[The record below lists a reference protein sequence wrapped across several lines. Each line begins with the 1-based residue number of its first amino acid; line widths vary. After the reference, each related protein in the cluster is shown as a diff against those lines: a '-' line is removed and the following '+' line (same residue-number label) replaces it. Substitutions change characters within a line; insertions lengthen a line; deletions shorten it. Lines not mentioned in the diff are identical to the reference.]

1 MRVVVVEAPQ
11 PVVTLDRAK
20 QHLRVDGIDDDAL
33 IEGYI
38 AAATGMIDGPTGWL
52 GRTIGRQTLE
62 ATFAVVDCRRVT
74 LPYPPVAQVDAV
86 TLTRAGIAMPIAASR
101 YTVIG
106 ETVVFRD
113 LVTSADDSLTVR
125 YRSGYDV
132 VPPTIVTAI
141 LLMTGELY
149 AKRDGGDA
157 TFTAAVAL
165 LQPLRV
171 YR

>member
-62 ATFAVVDCRRVT
+62 AAFAIVNCRRVT
-74 LPYPPVAQVDAV
+74 LPYPPVVRVDAV
-86 TLTRAGIAMPIAASR
+86 TLTREGIAMPIAASR
-101 YTVIG
+101 YSVAG
-106 ETVVFRD
+106 ETVTFRD
-113 LVTSADDSLTVR
+113 LVTAADDMLTVR
-125 YRSGYDV
+125 YQTGYEV
-132 VPPTIVTAI
+132 VPPPIVAAI
-141 LLMTGELY
+141 LLITGELY
-149 AKRDGGDA
+149 AKREGEE
-157 TFTAAVAL
+157 TSFTAAATL
-165 LQPLRV
+165 LQPFRV

>member
-11 PVVTLDRAK
+11 PVVTLNRAK

-62 ATFAVVDCRRVT
+62 AAFAVVNCRRVT
-74 LPYPPVAQVDAV
+74 LPYPPVVRIDAV
-86 TLTRAGIAMPIAASR
+86 TLTREGIAMPIAASR
-101 YTVIG
+101 YTVAG
-106 ETVVFRD
+106 ETVTFRD
-113 LVTSADDSLTVR
+113 LVTAAYDTLTVR
-125 YRSGYDV
+125 YQTGYEV
-132 VPPTIVTAI
+132 VPPPIMAAI

-157 TFTAAVAL
+157 TFTAAAAL